1 MAIEIIIGNVGAG
14 KTYYATYTI
23 WQEIKKIYNAEMQG
37 TKYKY
42 THILTNIEGI
52 AENKYVKQLKVRD
65 LIELYKMEL
74 EQYNKWEL
82 GNQEI
87 NMEDVDFN
95 APRAI
100 PDWEQHTLND
110 IITHY
115 PNKEDKIR
123 DFKSLN
129 DKILQHINIPSER
142 ETAYI
147 NHIKPLFA
155 KADFANCLIVIDEA
169 HNFFKTLSGAKERL
183 VSYHRHYDQDYV
195 FITQDLKQLNRKVT
209 GIAQKTILARNPV
222 AKATKTFNYK
232 VYSGGYISFRDT
244 NLLEK
249 VKLKADPDIFR
260 LYHSGSTKKQKSYL
274 FKILFK
280 PLLAV
285 AIVALGTFFFLT
297 HLQNFSGAPTP
308 AAAAPHIPKKEITPP
323 ASAKAPI
330 KYNTIQVTKIKNFYF
345 YQGKKYYWIQFRDAL
360 NKCKAVAINY
370 TKNLDSTITLTY
382 RLKDK
387 ECLKNA
393 LSTVLQ

>member
-52 AENKYVKQLKVRD
+52 SENKYVKQLKVRD
-65 LIELYKMEL
+65 LIKLYEMEL
-74 EQYNKWEL
+74 EQYKKWEL

-95 APRAI
+95 APRAV
-100 PDWEQHTLND
+100 PDWEQHTLNE

-123 DFKSLN
+123 EFNSLN
-129 DKILQHINIPSER
+129 DKILQHISIPSER

-147 NHIKPLFA
+147 NHIKPFFA
-155 KADFANCLIVIDEA
+155 KYGFANCLIVIDEA

-183 VSYHRHYDQDYV
+183 VSYHRHYDQDYIL
-195 FITQDLKQLNRKVT
+195 ITQDLKQLNRKVT

-222 AKATKTFNYK
+222 AKATKSFNYK

-260 LYHSGSTKKQKSYL
+260 LYNSGSTKKQKSYL
-274 FKILFK
+274 LKILFK

-285 AIVALGTFFFLT
+285 AVVILGTFFFLT
-297 HLQNFSGAPTP
+297 HLQNFTTSP
-308 AAAAPHIPKKEITPP
+308 AAPATHKVKVVKKKNTQ
-323 ASAKAPI
+323 KNKTPI
-330 KYNTIQVTKIKNFYF
+330 KYSTIEVTKIKNFYI
-345 YQGKKYYWIQFRDAL
+345 YKGKKYYWIQFREAV
-360 NKCKAVAINY
+360 NKCKAVVINY

-387 ECLKNA
+387 QCLENA
-393 LSTVLQ
+393 LSTASQ

>member
-1 MAIEIIIGNVGAG
+1 MAIEIIVGNVGAG

-42 THILTNIEGI
+42 THILTNIEGLS
-52 AENKYVKQLKVRD
+52 ENKYVKQLKVRD

-82 GNQEI
+82 GNQVVS
-87 NMEDVDFN
+87 MEEVDFN
-95 APRAI
+95 APRAV

-123 DFKSLN
+123 YFKSLN
-129 DKILQHINIPSER
+129 DKILEHISLPSER

-155 KADFANCLIVIDEA
+155 KAGFADCLIVIDEA
-169 HNFFKTLSGAKERL
+169 HNFFKTLSGPKERL
-183 VSYHRHYDQDYV
+183 VSYHRHYDQDYLL
-195 FITQDLKQLNRKVT
+195 ITQDLKQLNRKVT
-209 GIAQKTILARNPV
+209 GIAQKTIVARNPV
-222 AKATKTFNYK
+222 AKATKSFNYK
-232 VYSGGYISFRDT
+232 VYSGGYISFRDI

-249 VKLKADPDIFR
+249 VKLKADPDIFK
-260 LYHSGSTKKQKSYL
+260 LYNSGSSKKQKSYL
-274 FKILFK
+274 LRLLIK

-285 AIVALGTFFFLT
+285 GIVILGTFFFLT
-297 HLQNFSGAPTP
+297 HLQDFSPTP
-308 AAAAPHIPKKEITPP
+308 TPTRHIVKEQTPLPKPKAAV
-323 ASAKAPI
+323 
-330 KYNTIQVTKIKNFYF
+330 KYTTIQVIKIKNFYV
-345 YQGKKYYWIQFRDAL
+345 YNGKKYYWTQFLHAV
-360 NKCKAVAINY
+360 NKCQGVAINY

-393 LSTVLQ
+393 LSTVLH

>member
-1 MAIEIIIGNVGAG
+1 MAIEVIIGNVGAG

-65 LIELYKMEL
+65 LIELYKIEL

-183 VSYHRHYDQDYV
+183 VSYHRHYDQDYI

-274 FKILFK
+274 LKILIK

-285 AIVALGTFFFLT
+285 AVVTIGTFFFLT
-297 HLQNFSGAPTP
+297 HLNSFSKDSQTHPK
-308 AAAAPHIPKKEITPP
+308 HIVKKEITP
-323 ASAKAPI
+323 APTPEVI
-330 KYNTIQVTKIKNFYF
+330 KYSTIQVTKIKNFYF
-345 YQGKKYYWIQFRDAL
+345 YQGKKYYWIEFRQAL
-360 NKCKAVAINY
+360 NKCQAVATNY
-370 TKNLDSTITLTY
+370 IKNLDSTITLTY
-382 RLKDK
+382 RIKDK

-393 LSTVLQ
+393 LSTVSQ